1 MHELFYCSMA
11 VREMLDADIVDMLKV
26 AREKN
31 ARLGVTGLLVY
42 QKRTR
47 EFMQILEGE
56 KQVIFDLLETIIADK
71 RHQSLH
77 LIYDGVIPARNFKDW
92 SMAFAE
98 LESVDKSKLEGIS
111 EFLEKGYTHEL
122 VKEKPSYATS
132 LMQTFKD
139 NLPVS

>member
-1 MHELFYCSMA
+1 VHELFYCSMA
-11 VREMLDADIVDMLKV
+11 TREMLDADILDMLTV

-31 ARLGVTGLLVY
+31 ARLKVTGLLVY

-56 KQVIFDLLETIIADK
+56 KQVVFELLDTIKADE

-77 LIYDGVIPARNFKDW
+77 LIYDGEIPERNFKDW
-92 SMAFAE
+92 SMGFAD
-98 LESVDKSKLEGIS
+98 LESVDKSKLEGVS

-122 VKEKPSYATS
+122 IREQPSYATV
-132 LMQTFKD
+132 LMETFKKS
-139 NLPVS
+139 LPVV

>member
-11 VREMLDADIVDMLKV
+11 TREMLDADILDMLKV

-31 ARLGVTGLLVY
+31 ARLEVTGLLVY

-56 KQVIFDLLETIIADK
+56 KQVIFDLLETIKADE
-71 RHQSLH
+71 RHLSLQ
-77 LIYDGVIPARNFKDW
+77 LVYEGEIPERSFKGW
-92 SMAFAE
+92 SMGFAD

-111 EFLEKGYTHEL
+111 DFLEKGYTHEL
-122 VKEKPSYATS
+122 IRDEPSYTTL
-132 LMQTFKD
+132 LMETFKKS
-139 NLPVS
+139 LPVA